1 VSPRQAAVF
10 VVDPHS
16 IFRLG
21 LLTCLERLPIVA
33 RATGVESVEAAWSH
47 EDLAMSDVI
56 LVDAVALDACAFIAA
71 VHESLAVPAI
81 ACGAR
86 WRREDVMATVESGAV
101 GVLHKE
107 TLTPERLE
115 VGIRATLEGAG
126 ILPPDLL
133 TGMLAAARNGDG
145 ALEAPRR
152 PSPLTTREEQV
163 LRLIADGHATR
174 EVAAELCYSERTV
187 KNVLH
192 DVTTKLGARTRS
204 HAVAYA
210 LRTGLIG

>member
-1 VSPRQAAVF
+1 LSSRQAAVF

-21 LLTCLERLPIVA
+21 LLTCLERLSVVKHAI
-33 RATGVESVEAAWSH
+33 GVESVEDAWRH
-47 EDLAMSDVI
+47 ADLASSEVI
-56 LVDAVALDACAFIAA
+56 LVDALALDARAFIAA
-71 VHESLAVPAI
+71 VHESLRVPAI

-86 WRREDVMATVESGAV
+86 WRREDVVAMVECGAV

-107 TLTPERLE
+107 TLTPDGLE
-115 VGIRATLEGAG
+115 VGIRATLQGAG

-133 TGMLAAARNGDG
+133 TGLLAAARGDEG
-145 ALEAPRR
+145 TLLPSR
-152 PSPLTTREEQV
+152 PSAPLTTREEQV

-204 HAVAYA
+204 HAVAHA

>member
-1 VSPRQAAVF
+1 MSPRQAAVF

-21 LLTCLERLPIVA
+21 LLTCLERLPIVE
-33 RATGVESVEAAWSH
+33 RATGVGSVEAAWSH
-47 EDLAMSDVI
+47 EELATSDVI
-56 LVDAVALDACAFIAA
+56 LVDAVALDACAFIAS
-71 VHESLAVPAI
+71 VQESLAVPAI

-115 VGIRATLEGAG
+115 VGIRAT
-126 ILPPDLL
+126 
-133 TGMLAAARNGDG
+133 
-145 ALEAPRR
+145 LEAPRR

>member
-1 VSPRQAAVF
+1 MSPRQAAVF

-33 RATGVESVEAAWSH
+33 RATGVGSVEAAWSH
-47 EDLAMSDVI
+47 EELATSDVI
-56 LVDAVALDACAFIAA
+56 LVDAVALDACAFIAS
-71 VHESLAVPAI
+71 VQESLAVPAI

-145 ALEAPRR
+145 ALEAKRR